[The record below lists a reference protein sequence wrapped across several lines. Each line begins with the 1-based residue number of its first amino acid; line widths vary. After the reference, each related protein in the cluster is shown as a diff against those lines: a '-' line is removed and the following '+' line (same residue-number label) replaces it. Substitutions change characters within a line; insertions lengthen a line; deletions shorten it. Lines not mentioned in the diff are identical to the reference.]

1 MKKWLILLSF
11 AGLVCGLDLGT
22 KFWAEHVLSNGSKQI
37 LPWFELNLSLNNG
50 IAFGI
55 HLGEAVQIIISL
67 IILIVLIGYAAF
79 NLDFKR
85 LSVKMFLA
93 LIIGGALGNLYDR
106 IFLGAVRDFI
116 KIGPWP
122 NFNLADAAIVIGVLL
137 FALYSYQTSHE

>member
-1 MKKWLILLSF
+1 MKKWLVLLGIT
-11 AGLVCGLDLGT
+11 GLVLGLDLWT
-22 KFWAEHVLSNGSKQI
+22 KFWAEHVLLSDPVQI
-37 LPWFELNLSLNNG
+37 FSWFELNFSLNTG

-55 HLGEAVQIIISL
+55 QLGGIFQIITSL
-67 IILIVLIGYAAF
+67 LILIGLICYAAVK
-79 NLDFKR
+79 LDFNR

-116 KIGPWP
+116 KIGLWP
-122 NFNLADAAIVIGVLL
+122 NFNLADTAIVIGILL